1 LDIIV
6 LIVADDDIPNIKEKI
21 VPFAYITSVN
31 YQDHPPYTSAK
42 VIPIAMKKTIQPT
55 IKDHALLRFLY
66 LTISRPFVIQ

>member
-6 LIVADDDIPNIKEKI
+6 LIVAGDDTLNIEEKI
-21 VPFAYITSVN
+21 VPFAYTTSVD

-55 IKDHALLRFLY
+55 IKDHVLLRFLY
-66 LTISRPFVIQ
+66 LTISSPFIIR